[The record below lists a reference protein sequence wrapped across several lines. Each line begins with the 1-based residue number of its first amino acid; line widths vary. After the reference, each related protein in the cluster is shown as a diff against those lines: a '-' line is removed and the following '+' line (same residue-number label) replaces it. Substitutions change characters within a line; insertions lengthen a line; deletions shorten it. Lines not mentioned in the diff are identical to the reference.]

1 MSCPR
6 QVFYQRVNELLAEAG
21 FAWWLEQLCRP
32 HDWQQGRGSI
42 APGGGVFFRML
53 LVGYF
58 EDIDSQHGIV
68 WRCSDSLSLT
78 SFLGC
83 QPHEATAKH
92 SSLMRITLRLP
103 LEIDREV
110 FAFVLPLL
118 YEQGLLKGTTLEANA
133 AMIGKLIGRIL
144 RRRKRSSS
152 HGERTRLAST
162 SSERRPG
169 RRSAPTTTGYRRLI
183 RTAASRS

>member
-1 MSCPR
+1 
-6 QVFYQRVNELLAEAG
+6 
-21 FAWWLEQLCRP
+21 
-32 HDWQQGRGSI
+32 
-42 APGGGVFFRML
+42 ML